1 MTIYDHIYIYI
12 ILYIYNI
19 IYIILYIILYIYD
32 PICIYIYTYNHI
44 YIYIHI
50 HVCSYLYIL
59 ILIIDSIR
67 YPEVLLSRSSPMLC
81 QHLRRSP
88 RCSRGTVSRVSSR
101 RAASAEGLGAM
112 GHGGNNVIPNVHFRR
127 LAEFI
132 LFQYYPGRKHGGCGF
147 SIFGTIDIVKTY
159 FNP

>member
-1 MTIYDHIYIYI
+1 MY
-12 ILYIYNI
+12 
-19 IYIILYIILYIYD
+19 
-32 PICIYIYTYNHI
+32 IYIYTYNH
-44 YIYIHI
+44 IYIHI

-88 RCSRGTVSRVSSR
+88 RCSRGTVSRVFSC